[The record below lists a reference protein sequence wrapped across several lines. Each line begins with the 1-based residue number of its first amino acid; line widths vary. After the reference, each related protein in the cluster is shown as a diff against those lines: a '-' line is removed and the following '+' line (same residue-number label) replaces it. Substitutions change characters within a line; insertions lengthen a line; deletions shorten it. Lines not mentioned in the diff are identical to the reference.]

1 MVLTRRKLGRVSR
14 FLLVASTPDTEY
26 AMYSHCVIIGGT
38 GMLLAVSV
46 QLAADCRTLTSVAR
60 TSRSLHVLDAAI
72 QHYACT
78 HYMLTADW
86 SHADDFIASVASHV
100 RAHGPTDLVLAW
112 LHDDA
117 LGPRL
122 ATALAPAATR
132 CTFYQVRGS
141 TAGNPAANTSDLL
154 RGWRCPPTV
163 NYHQIILGFHA
174 DSTGSRW
181 LRDDEICDGV
191 LGGIAHPQAVTVVG
205 TTTPWTERPG

>member
-14 FLLVASTPDTEY
+14 FLLAASTPDTEY

-38 GMLLAVSV
+38 GMLFAVSV
-46 QLAADCRTLTSVAR
+46 QLAADCRTLTSVAGTR
-60 TSRSLHVLDAAI
+60 RSLNALDAAI
-72 QHYACT
+72 QQCACT
-78 HYMLTADW
+78 HHMLAANW
-86 SHADDFIASVASHV
+86 SCADDFIACVANRV
-100 RAHGPTDLVLAW
+100 RASGPADLVLAW

-132 CTFYQVRGS
+132 CAFFQVRGS
-141 TAGNPAANTSDLL
+141 SAGNPAANTSDLL
-154 RGWRCPPTV
+154 RGWQCPPTV
-163 NYHQIILGFHA
+163 DYHQIILGFHA
-174 DSTGSRW
+174 DPTGSRW

-191 LGGIAHPQAVTVVG
+191 LGAIAHPQAVTVVG